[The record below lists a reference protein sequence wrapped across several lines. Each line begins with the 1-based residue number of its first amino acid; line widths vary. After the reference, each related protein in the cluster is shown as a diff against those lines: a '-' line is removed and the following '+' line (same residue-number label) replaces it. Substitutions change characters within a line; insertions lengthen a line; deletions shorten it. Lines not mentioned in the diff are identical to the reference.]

1 MLKQMENDREYKFL
15 LDKIMRNTNIDF
27 SEYRSHLLKRRVQHR
42 LRTAGCDSY
51 WDYVSL
57 LNKEPREYDKLI
69 ESLTI
74 KESYFF
80 RDTNVFE
87 LLKNEII
94 PEMIHQK
101 QVEGANE
108 IRVWS
113 CGMGHGQ
120 EAYSIAILLCEA
132 LGGRMKDFNIRI
144 SATDIDKDALEKAP
158 WGSYDKRAFR
168 NMAPHL
174 LFKYFTKAQDR
185 YVVSDRVRVLVDFH
199 RHDIIS
205 GCAKQG
211 MDLVLCR
218 NLLIYFEKAL
228 QEKAVCN
235 LHGAL
240 NSGGFLILGKSETL
254 PERVRG
260 HFEIIDLA
268 ERVYR
273 ENSTLSVRT

>member
-27 SEYRSHLLKRRVQHR
+27 SEYRSNLLKRRVQHR

-57 LNKEPREYDKLI
+57 LNKEPSEYDKLI

-94 PEMIHQK
+94 PEIIHQK
-101 QVEGANE
+101 QVDGANE

-113 CGMGHGQ
+113 CGMAHGQ

-132 LGGRMKDFNIRI
+132 LGGRMKDFDIRI
-144 SATDIDKDALEKAP
+144 SATDIDKDALEEAP
-158 WGSYDKRAFR
+158 WGSYDKRALR

-174 LFKYFTKAQDR
+174 LFKYFTRVQDR
-185 YVVSDRVRVLVDFH
+185 YVVSDRVRILVDFH
-199 RHDIIS
+199 RHDIVL
-205 GCAKQG
+205 GLAKRG

-218 NLLIYFEKAL
+218 NLLIYFEKSL
-228 QEKAVCN
+228 QEKAVRN
-235 LHGAL
+235 LHSAL
-240 NSGGFLILGKSETL
+240 NPGGFFILGKSETL
-254 PERVRG
+254 SERVRG
-260 HFEIIDLA
+260 HFEIIDLD

>member
-1 MLKQMENDREYKFL
+1 MLEQMENDREYKFL
-15 LDKIMRNTNIDF
+15 LNKIMRNTNIDF
-27 SEYRSHLLKRRVQHR
+27 SEYRPHLLKRRVQHR
-42 LRTAGCDSY
+42 LRTAGCDNY

-57 LNKEPREYDKLI
+57 LNKEPGEYDKLI
-69 ESLTI
+69 EALTI

-94 PEMIHQK
+94 PEIIYQK
-101 QVEGANE
+101 QVDGSNE

-113 CGMGHGQ
+113 CGMAHGQ

-132 LGGRMKDFNIRI
+132 LGDEIKDFDIKI

-158 WGSYDKRAFR
+158 WGSYDKRALR
-168 NMAPHL
+168 NLSPHL
-174 LFKYFTKAQDR
+174 LFKYFTRVQDR

-199 RHDIIS
+199 RHDIVL
-205 GCAKQG
+205 GLAKRG

-218 NLLIYFEKAL
+218 NLLIYFEKGL
-228 QEKAVCN
+228 QEKAVRN
-235 LHGAL
+235 LHSAL
-240 NSGGFLILGKSETL
+240 NPGGFLILGKAETL
-254 PERVRG
+254 PEQLRG

-273 ENSTLSVRT
+273 ENSTLSVRI

>member
-27 SEYRSHLLKRRVQHR
+27 SEYRPHLLKRRVQHR
-42 LRTAGCDSY
+42 LRIAGCDSY

-57 LNKEPREYDKLI
+57 LNKEPSEYDKLI

-94 PEMIHQK
+94 PEIIHQK
-101 QVEGANE
+101 QVDGANE

-113 CGMGHGQ
+113 CGMAHGQ

-132 LGGRMKDFNIRI
+132 LGGRMKDFDIRI
-144 SATDIDKDALEKAP
+144 SATDIDKDALEEAP
-158 WGSYDKRAFR
+158 WGSYDKRALR
-168 NMAPHL
+168 NMASHL
-174 LFKYFTKAQDR
+174 LFKYFTRVQDR

-199 RHDIIS
+199 RHDIVL
-205 GCAKQG
+205 GLEKRD

-218 NLLIYFEKAL
+218 NLLIYFEKGL
-228 QEKAVCN
+228 QEKTVRN
-235 LHGAL
+235 LHSAL
-240 NSGGFLILGKSETL
+240 NPGGFLILGKSETL